1 MNQDNGSNRRWIEFL
16 ANGLG
21 AIGALIAV
29 AGPVLVLGSQPGGPG
44 YSIWPLP
51 GLVLID
57 WAVLGVAG
65 FLGTYLGT
73 KPLPGLWGHA
83 AWFVAGALIPL
94 MALGALSIGPFVLFS
109 LVFLAASAVLV
120 TIHQRLKGLE
130 IFGAFALGI
139 LINLGLLLGLIILG
153 GGI

>member
-1 MNQDNGSNRRWIEFL
+1 MEQGNGANKRWIDLL
-16 ANGLG
+16 ASGLG
-21 AIGALIAV
+21 AIGALVAV
-29 AGPVLVLGSQPGGPG
+29 AGPIVVLGSQPTNPG
-44 YSIWPLP
+44 SSVWPLP

-65 FLGTYLGT
+65 FLGAYLGT
-73 KPLPGLWGHA
+73 KPLPGLWSKI

-94 MALGALSIGPFVLFS
+94 MALGALSIGPFVLLS

-130 IFGAFALGI
+130 ILGAFVLGI
-139 LINLGLLLGLIILG
+139 LLNLGLLLGLIVLG
-153 GGI
+153 AGI